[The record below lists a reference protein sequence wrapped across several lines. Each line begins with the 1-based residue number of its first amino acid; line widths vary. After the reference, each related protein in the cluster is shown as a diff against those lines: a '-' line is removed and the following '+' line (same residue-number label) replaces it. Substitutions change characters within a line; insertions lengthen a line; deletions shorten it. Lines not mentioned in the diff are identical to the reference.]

1 MIHGLGLVFFAVAW
15 LMPGHYFPWS
25 SFQQEVAAACGAALI
40 GLSCLVRQPGQPLA
54 LPAIA
59 AAALALAAVPMLQW
73 GFGKVHFLNDALLP
87 TLYLV
92 AFALV
97 VVASRALALDD
108 DSRFVPLL
116 MAVLLLG
123 ACVSTVLAL
132 GQGLRLGWQ
141 TFVELLGNDGRPYA
155 NFTQPNLL
163 ATLLGLGLAATW
175 WLYESRRVGALGTWA
190 LGLFLSLGLAMTQ
203 SRVGWAFMLLFV
215 FSWAIKRR
223 SLALR
228 SSPAGVVA
236 AVASFVALAA
246 LWPTLSVAID
256 GSAVFSAAERVQ
268 SVGGRGV
275 HWPALWG
282 AVWREP
288 LFGWGWMQV
297 TAAQQA
303 VALDHPRSGEWISYS
318 HSLLLDLMVWNG
330 PVLGLLLIAG
340 GTAWI
345 VSRLRSCTDID
356 SWAMLVAGGV
366 IFTHALVEFPYAY
379 AHFLLP
385 LAAFIGVVEAHHL
398 SSADARPAGPA
409 ARMPR
414 VAFAVLG
421 LALCSMLVWLWA
433 DYAKI
438 EEMSQRT
445 RFAEAGYILPPGR
458 QATVPDVLLIDSQRE
473 FLRFRQ
479 TTARVGMS
487 PEELANMR
495 AISKRFTP
503 PAVLLRYALAMGL
516 NGEPAESTRTLR
528 VLCQIWTEKNC
539 EEGREAWAKLQAQFP
554 QLAAVP
560 FPMPPRSAR

>member
-15 LMPGHYFPWS
+15 LMPGHYFPWT
-25 SFQQEVAAACGAALI
+25 SFQQEVAAAFGAALI
-40 GLSCLVRQPGQPLA
+40 GLSCLVRQRGQPLA
-54 LPAIA
+54 MPMIA
-59 AAALALAAVPMLQW
+59 TAALALAAVPMAQW
-73 GFGKVHFLNDALLP
+73 GFGKVPFLNDALLP
-87 TLYLV
+87 ALYLV

-97 VVASRALALDD
+97 VVASRALASDG
-108 DSRFVPLL
+108 DSHFVPMLI
-116 MAVLLLG
+116 AVLLLG
-123 ACVSTVLAL
+123 ACLSTVLAL

-141 TFVELLGNDGRPYA
+141 TFVELLGSDGRPYA

-175 WLYESRRVGALGTWA
+175 WLYESRRVGTLGAWT
-190 LGLFLSLGLAMTQ
+190 LGLFLGLGLAMTQ

-215 FSWAIKRR
+215 FSWAVKRR
-223 SLALR
+223 PLALR
-228 SSPAGVVA
+228 TSLLGVGA

-246 LWPTLSVAID
+246 LWPTFSVAID
-256 GSAVFSAAERVQ
+256 GSAVYSAAERVQ

-275 HWPALWG
+275 HWPALWD

-340 GTAWI
+340 GAAWI
-345 VSRLRSCTDID
+345 VSRLRACADID

-385 LAAFIGVVEAHHL
+385 LAAFIGVIEAHH
-398 SSADARPAGPA
+398 RGAGIGTA
-409 ARMPR
+409 TKVPR
-414 VAFAVLG
+414 LAFAMLG
-421 LALCSMLVWLWA
+421 LGLCAMLVWLWT

-445 RFAEAGYILPPGR
+445 RFAEAGYVLPPGR
-458 QATVPDVLLIDSQRE
+458 QASVPDVLLIDNQRE

-479 TTARVGMS
+479 TTARPGMS
-487 PEELANMR
+487 PAELDNMR
-495 AISKRFTP
+495 TISKRFTP

-516 NGEPAESTRTLR
+516 NGEPAESTRSLR

-539 EEGREAWAKLQAQFP
+539 EEGRESWGKLQAQFP

-560 FPMPPRSAR
+560 FPSAPLSTTR

>member
-1 MIHGLGLVFFAVAW
+1 MIHGFGLVLFAVAW
-15 LMPGHYFPWS
+15 LLPGHYFPWS
-25 SFQQEVAAACGAALI
+25 SFLQEVAAACGAALI
-40 GLSCLVRQPGQPLA
+40 GLSCLVRQREQALA
-54 LPAIA
+54 LPAVALI
-59 AAALALAAVPMLQW
+59 ALALAVVPMAQW

-87 TLYLV
+87 VLYLV

-97 VVASRALALDD
+97 VVASRALASDA
-108 DSRFVPLL
+108 DSRFVPTL

-123 ACVSTVLAL
+123 ACLSTVIAL

-141 TFVELLGNDGRPYA
+141 TFVELLRDDGRPFA

-175 WLYESRRVGALGTWA
+175 WLYESRRADALGAWT

-215 FSWAIKRR
+215 FSWAVKRR

-228 SSPAGVVA
+228 TSPAGMVA
-236 AVASFVALAA
+236 AVVSFLALAA

-256 GSAVFSAAERVQ
+256 GSAVYGAAERVQ
-268 SVGGRGV
+268 SVGGRSV
-275 HWPALWG
+275 HWPAMWD
-282 AVWREP
+282 AVWRQP

-303 VALDHPRSGEWISYS
+303 VALDHPPAGEWISYS
-318 HSLLLDLMVWNG
+318 HSLLLDLLVWNG
-330 PVLGLLLIAG
+330 AVIGLLLIAG
-340 GTAWI
+340 GAAWI
-345 VSRLRSCTDID
+345 VSRLRGCSDID

-385 LAAFIGVVEAHHL
+385 LAAFVGVVEARHRGAG
-398 SSADARPAGPA
+398 SGSGPA
-409 ARMPR
+409 ITMPR
-414 VAFAVLG
+414 FVFATLG
-421 LALCSMLVWLWA
+421 LVLCAMLVWLWA

-438 EEMSQRT
+438 EEMGQRT
-445 RFAEAGYILPPGR
+445 RFAEAGYRLPAER
-458 QATVPDVLLIDSQRE
+458 QAAVPDVLLIDSQRE

-539 EEGREAWAKLQAQFP
+539 EEGREAWAKLQGQFP

-560 FPMPPRSAR
+560 FPVPPRSATR